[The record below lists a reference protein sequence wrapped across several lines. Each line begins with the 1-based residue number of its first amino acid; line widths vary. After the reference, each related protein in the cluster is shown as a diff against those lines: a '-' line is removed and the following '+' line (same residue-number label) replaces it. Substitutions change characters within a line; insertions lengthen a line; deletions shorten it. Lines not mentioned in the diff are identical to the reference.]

1 LLTDEQRSQ
10 KLADENHLAQ
20 LRPDWLRW
28 AKESV
33 DDGPALPADP
43 AERQKKLR
51 ELALR
56 TAPQLLARFNTGKPY
71 LVQRELGDG
80 RVVFCTSGI
89 MDDWNT
95 VAKMD
100 TVALFDRV
108 LRGML
113 GSTLPSR
120 NFAAQDRIMLP
131 VDPQISNWAFEL
143 QRPQVGEQPPLPEE
157 MRAGYLDAQ
166 TRGLMINDTLYQGIY
181 TVTATQPNESADPAA
196 LQEKKRKLPLAVNL
210 VDLDGGVA
218 ESDLTPITRA
228 QFDER
233 REDVQEISWVG
244 AGESIS
250 LAGATISGQNTWIL
264 LVLAVL
270 LLLLAEILILAW
282 PAMSTAPVAQP
293 VPQAAGH

>member
-1 LLTDEQRSQ
+1 
-10 KLADENHLAQ
+10 
-20 LRPDWLRW
+20 
-28 AKESV
+28 
-33 DDGPALPADP
+33 
-43 AERQKKLR
+43 
-51 ELALR
+51 
-56 TAPQLLARFNTGKPY
+56 
-71 LVQRELGDG
+71 
-80 RVVFCTSGI
+80 
-89 MDDWNT
+89 
-95 VAKMD
+95 
-100 TVALFDRV
+100 
-108 LRGML
+108 
-113 GSTLPSR
+113 
-120 NFAAQDRIMLP
+120 
-131 VDPQISNWAFEL
+131 
-143 QRPQVGEQPPLPEE
+143 
-157 MRAGYLDAQ
+157 
-166 TRGLMINDTLYQGIY
+166 MINDTLYQGIY

-210 VDLDGGVA
+210 VDFDGGVA